1 MPVQCEFFQN
11 PGSGASNFY
20 DYQIQKSVRIDKAD
34 TSYLAGPTVSS
45 SNNTKYSLSFWVKR
59 GLLGISQ
66 AVVTGS
72 EHGGHQHLFDSDDTY
87 RQASFG
93 TLDTDPAVY
102 QDTTGWY
109 HFFVKNGTSDGTGA
123 IYVNGVQQ
131 TLSTNTWGN
140 VGYFVNGSKIQIGA
154 SNNGT
159 YMFDGYIAEINAFYD
174 QTKAHTDFGEFKNG
188 VWIPKEYTGSF
199 GNSRDFQLKFLQT
212 GTSADASGI
221 GADTSGNGNHFSVV
235 NMAADHVV
243 IDSPTNGAGSG

>member
-1 MPVQCEFFQN
+1 MPVQGEFFQN
-11 PGSGASNFY
+11 PGGADDFY
-20 DYQIQKSVRIDKAD
+20 DYQIQKSIRIRKGDG
-34 TSYLAGPTVSS
+34 SYLASPTVSS

-59 GLLGISQ
+59 SQ
-66 AVVTGS
+66 LSYASCVVTGS
-72 EHGGHQHLFDSDDTY
+72 EHGGHQHQFESDDTY

-93 TLDTDPAVY
+93 TLDTDPNVFR
-102 QDTTGWY
+102 DNSGWY
-109 HFFVKNGTSDGTGA
+109 HFFIKNGTSDGTGA
-123 IYVNGVQQ
+123 IYVNGVNQ

-188 VWIPKEYTGSF
+188 VWIPKEYSGSF
-199 GNSRDFQLKFLQT
+199 GNSLDFQLKFLQT

-235 NMAADHVV
+235 SMTAANVTL
-243 IDSPTNGAGSG
+243 DSPTFGT